1 MAAELSGE
9 GLHGLQPRLH
19 HPRAQAFEP
28 RFGLGPVRA
37 GVVDVL
43 EGLAHPAGPGGL
55 EPMPP
60 QAALDLQLEFG
71 QVRLVPGPQVLRP
84 FSAGR
89 SPGPPPC
96 APCRRLCW
104 RA

>member
-37 GVVDVL
+37 GVVDVYL
-43 EGLAHPAGPGGL
+43 VKSVFWVRGGDVFLDSPTGRRTPLWQGTAGSSAAGPWTCTSDTSAA
-55 EPMPP
+55 PP
-60 QAALDLQLEFG
+60 T
-71 QVRLVPGPQVLRP
+71 
-84 FSAGR
+84 
-89 SPGPPPC
+89 
-96 APCRRLCW
+96 
-104 RA
+104 